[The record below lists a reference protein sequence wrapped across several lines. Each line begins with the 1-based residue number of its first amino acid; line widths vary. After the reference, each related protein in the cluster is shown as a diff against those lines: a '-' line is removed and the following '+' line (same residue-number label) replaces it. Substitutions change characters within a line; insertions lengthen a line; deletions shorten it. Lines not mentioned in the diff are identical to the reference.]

1 MYRICSTKILSNK
14 KICALKKKSK
24 TKKDMAK
31 MPLQGVVTDNK
42 HGRLLLNRHISG
54 VSTALYYL
62 ETWEN
67 KWAILMAIKLF

>member
-1 MYRICSTKILSNK
+1 
-14 KICALKKKSK
+14 
-24 TKKDMAK
+24 

-54 VSTALYYL
+54 VSTALYNL
-62 ETWEN
+62 GTWKN